1 MTRAGL
7 YTESTA
13 RDSERVRR
21 SQTKSDGASRDLL
34 RCGWLAGLDK
44 QLEPVEL
51 LVEHAFY
58 SWRDLVESADDES
71 TDTIRELNAGVVAV
85 AGQFPGHASGNT
97 GALKRTE
104 ASREPQNF
112 PRRDVNDTQM
122 FDSAA
127 VRQLLAETTAR
138 PRVNREVLRI
148 V

>member
-1 MTRAGL
+1 MYA
-7 YTESTA
+7 
-13 RDSERVRR
+13 VRQPVASRYANR
-21 SQTKSDGASRDLL
+21 SKSNGESRDLL
-34 RCGWLAGLDK
+34 LASWFAGLGK
-44 QLEPVEL
+44 LLEPVEL
-51 LVEHAFY
+51 LIKHALY

-85 AGQFPGHASGNT
+85 AGQLPCHASGNT
-97 GALKRTE
+97 GGLKRAE

-127 VRQLLAETTAR
+127 VRQLLAKASSR
-138 PRVNREVLRI
+138 PRVNRKILRI